1 MFALQ
6 LLHVCMF
13 FVCIHNMYRLPAVP
27 LHGAVVVFHDPGMV
41 KELLN
46 NKTPLGVH
54 LQDTHG
60 KYNSITTHTKVLK
73 SNLKLDS
80 ISAFSTLF
88 STYSLRYSI
97 STSFMAS

>member
-1 MFALQ
+1 
-6 LLHVCMF
+6 
-13 FVCIHNMYRLPAVP
+13 MYRLPAVP

-46 NKTPLGVH
+46 SKTPLGVH

-73 SNLKLDS
+73 SC
-80 ISAFSTLF
+80 FF
-88 STYSLRYSI
+88 STYSLRFFYFYLYYGKL
-97 STSFMAS
+97 T